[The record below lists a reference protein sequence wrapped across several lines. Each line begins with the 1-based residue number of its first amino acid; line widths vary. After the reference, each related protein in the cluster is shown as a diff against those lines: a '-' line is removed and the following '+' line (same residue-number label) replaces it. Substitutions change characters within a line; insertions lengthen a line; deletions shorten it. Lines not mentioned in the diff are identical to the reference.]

1 MDWVDANRHNDSIA
15 SQNLSKT
22 DEALKL
28 YNRTHPDVS
37 LEVNEPIFHDYYR
50 PSNDQ
55 KIVEMIYVGG
65 GMLSLGYLARK
76 WL

>member
-1 MDWVDANRHNDSIA
+1 MRRDTMMQPH
-15 SQNLSKT
+15 LSNT
-22 DEALKL
+22 AEALKL
-28 YNRTHPDVS
+28 YNGTHPNDN

-55 KIVEMIYVGG
+55 KIGEMLYVGG
-65 GMLSLGYLARK
+65 GMLSLGYLASK